1 MMSETRFS
9 ADEIWNCNS
18 VKQANLGRLQQ
29 QQKKKLNHP
38 ERIKILTQ
46 STSQKGGWV
55 YGGITG

>member
-1 MMSETRFS
+1 MMSEMRFS
-9 ADEIWNCNS
+9 ANEIWNCYS

-29 QQKKKLNHP
+29 QKTELNHP